1 MIGVRGLVGAL
12 LICAA
17 ALSTLIAC
25 SGDNEGTVVDKV
37 DQGVY
42 AYACDAGGRLTG
54 PVAVPV
60 WGTCSAPDC
69 WRLILRDSD
78 GDTFRPC
85 VSRSEYERTR
95 PGTFWSEW
103 TDR

>member
-25 SGDNEGTVVDKV
+25 SGNNEGTVVAKAE
-37 DQGVY
+37 QGVY
-42 AYACDAGGRLTG
+42 AYACDSSSLLAG

-69 WRLILRDSD
+69 WRLIVRDSD

-85 VSRSEYERTR
+85 VSRYEYDRTQL
-95 PGTFWSEW
+95 GTFWSKR
-103 TDR
+103 TDW